1 MNELRQRQP
10 ELEITD
16 NDELCVQVAGLCHDL
31 GKDVT
36 SENGQDETREN
47 FIFDLFFVKHAAK

>member
-16 NDELCVQVAGLCHDL
+16 DDELCVQVAGLCHDL

-36 SENGQDETREN
+36 SENGQDETRRIS
-47 FIFDLFFVKHAAK
+47 FLISSL